1 MALRSAGVTAD
12 DHAATAPTHPGAAE
26 EREEL
31 TYELFG
37 TAVRDLA
44 EQVAASGWEPDWIL
58 SIARGGLI
66 VGGALAYALGMK
78 NVATMNV
85 EFYTDVETRRDVP
98 VVLPPVLELVHLEDA
113 KVLVADDVADTGE
126 TLEMVRGLLAET
138 VSEVRTLVIY
148 EKPRSVIRPDY
159 VWRRTDRW
167 INFAWSV
174 RPPVTRRPGVF

>member
-1 MALRSAGVTAD
+1 MTAD
-12 DHAATAPTHPGAAE
+12 EIHGTATDSSGSAPD

-37 TAVRDLA
+37 VAVRELA
-44 EQVAASGWEPDWIL
+44 RQVAASGWEPDWIL
-58 SIARGGLI
+58 SVARGGLLI
-66 VGGALAYALGMK
+66 GGGLAYALGMK

-85 EFYTDVETRRDVP
+85 EFYSDVETRRDVP
-98 VVLPPVLELVHLEDA
+98 VVLPPVLELVHLADT
-113 KVLVADDVADTGE
+113 KVLIADDVADTGE
-126 TLEMVRGLLAET
+126 TLQLVRDLVADT
-138 VSEVRTLVIY
+138 VAEVRTVVIY

-174 RPPVTRRPGVF
+174 EPPVTRRPGVF

>member
-1 MALRSAGVTAD
+1 MTTDEQTGSAPQTID
-12 DHAATAPTHPGAAE
+12 AAE

-31 TYELFG
+31 TYDLFG
-37 TAVRDLA
+37 TAVRELA

-58 SIARGGLI
+58 SIARGGLLI
-66 VGGALAYALGMK
+66 GGGLAYALGMK

-98 VVLPPVLELVHLEDA
+98 VVLPPVLELVHLADTR
-113 KVLVADDVADTGE
+113 VLVADDVADTGE
-126 TLEMVRGLLAET
+126 TLQLVRDMLADT
-138 VSEVRTLVIY
+138 VAEVRTLVIY

-174 RPPVTRRPGVF
+174 QPPVTRRPGVF